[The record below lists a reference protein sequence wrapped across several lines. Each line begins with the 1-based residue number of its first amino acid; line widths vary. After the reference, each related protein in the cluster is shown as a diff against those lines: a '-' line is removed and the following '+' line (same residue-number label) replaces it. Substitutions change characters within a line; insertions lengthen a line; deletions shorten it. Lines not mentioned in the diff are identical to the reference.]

1 MPLPRKYSKALRGTD
16 HKDFDDP
23 TAIPGDGWKPVR
35 FPVMF
40 TAEVNN
46 VVESG

>member
-1 MPLPRKYSKALRGTD
+1 MPLPPQYTKALRGTD

-23 TAIPGDGWKPVR
+23 AAISGDGWKPVR
-35 FPVMF
+35 FPVMY
-40 TAEVNN
+40 TAEVSN